1 MRVHCSEADLAEDV
15 GVEPLLSVRVLESLF
30 PVDRSELENALLIPA
45 RQQAEDV
52 SQVPRRLDV
61 VELAAGQERDESG
74 IDLPAV
80 VAAKENPVTPLM

>member
-15 GVEPLLSVRVLESLF
+15 GVEPLLSVRVLE
-30 PVDRSELENALLIPA
+30 
-45 RQQAEDV
+45 
-52 SQVPRRLDV
+52 
-61 VELAAGQERDESG
+61 ERDESG